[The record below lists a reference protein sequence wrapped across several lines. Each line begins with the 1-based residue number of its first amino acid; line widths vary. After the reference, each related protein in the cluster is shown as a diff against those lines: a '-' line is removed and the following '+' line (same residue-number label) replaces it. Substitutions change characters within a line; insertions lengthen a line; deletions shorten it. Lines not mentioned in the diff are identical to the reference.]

1 MNPDFDRFQ
10 DALADWHRYVDDT
23 RRKMEQIEDWYA
35 DRENFGEQDLKPK
48 YSQRDMDY
56 MAEMDA
62 CEADVRAAKAY
73 DMELRRLGDEIDKL
87 EDENRQLRDSCLII
101 SSLKK
106 QIESM
111 KKLLDQYALYSEIEY
126 DPLTYLLIGV

>member
-35 DRENFGEQDLKPK
+35 DSENFGEQDLKPK

>member
-35 DRENFGEQDLKPK
+35 ERENFDEQDLKPK

>member
-35 DRENFGEQDLKPK
+35 KRENFDEQDLKPK

-87 EDENRQLRDSCLII
+87 EDENHQLRDSCLII

>member
-1 MNPDFDRFQ
+1 M
-10 DALADWHRYVDDT
+10 A
-23 RRKMEQIEDWYA
+23 QIEDWYA
-35 DRENFGEQDLKPK
+35 DRKNFDELDLKPK

-126 DPLTYLLIGV
+126 DPLTYLLVGV